1 MIVFEWLIKAT
12 IFDIVG
18 KIHVL
23 KLENIGLV
31 AKKKEKICSGVNPI
45 KNLFNLEN

>member
-12 IFDIVG
+12 IFDILG

-31 AKKKEKICSGVNPI
+31 AKKERKD
-45 KNLFNLEN
+45 LFWSQSYKKLI